1 MSPRLAPEH
10 AENVRPIVRLGSV
23 KRLARIAYVAVVIA
37 VAGTTPTSKALGI
50 SNIFVGSS
58 FAITAL
64 VASLSFQQLG
74 GAIVGTTRVAPYAA
88 DAIAFVAFGALLALS
103 INRA

>member
-1 MSPRLAPEH
+1 
-10 AENVRPIVRLGSV
+10 
-23 KRLARIAYVAVVIA
+23 
-37 VAGTTPTSKALGI
+37 
-50 SNIFVGSS
+50 VGSS
-58 FAITAL
+58 FAIKAL

-103 INRA
+103 INRAQTNRRWSGSGSGSGTPAPIDRDRNR